1 MRSPRR
7 LWRAV
12 PIWVLI
18 AMVIGVGFLVGGAWP
33 AQRADAAPSAPDFY
47 LDVGGSGSVG
57 FQPTEASPHGQRT
70 DAGYAN
76 DLVDKEQAI
85 WPTLQLQEVGCPGAT
100 TVTMLEGGGHCA
112 YPDGTQLAT
121 AVDFLRDHPTTVL
134 LTVDLGFNNMR
145 SCIVDGQIDQPCVDQ
160 TISLVVQQLPQIL
173 SALRAAGSPG
183 LRIVGIG
190 HYDPYLGSY
199 VRGPTGRV
207 LAPESVDA
215 ISRLDQTLHSIYAA
229 DGIPMADV
237 AGSFNT
243 ASTDPTMLPGVGMVP
258 RDVAR
263 ICSLTWMCSA
273 KPYGP
278 NQHPNDDGYQVISQ
292 AIEAALAGG

>member
-1 MRSPRR
+1 MKPPRR

-12 PIWVLI
+12 PIAVAVGI
-18 AMVIGVGFLVGGAWP
+18 GFLVGGAWP
-33 AQRADAAPSAPDFY
+33 SGPAGAAQAGPDFY
-47 LDVGGSGSVG
+47 LDVGGSASVG
-57 FQPTEASPHGQRT
+57 FQPTAANPTGQRT
-70 DAGYAN
+70 DSGYAN
-76 DLVDKEQAI
+76 DLVNEARAL

-112 YPDGTQLAT
+112 YQEGTQLAT

-134 LTVDLGFNNMR
+134 VTVDLGFNNLR
-145 SCIVDGQIDQPCVDQ
+145 SCIGHGQVDQSCVDQ
-160 TISLVVQQLPQIL
+160 SISLVDQQLPQIL

-183 LRIVGIG
+183 LRIVGVG

-199 VRGPTGRV
+199 LRGPAGRV
-207 LAPESVDA
+207 LLPESLDA
-215 ISRLDQTLHSIYAA
+215 ISRLDQALASIYAA

-243 ASTDPTMLPGVGMVP
+243 ASTNPTMMSGVGVVP

-263 ICSLTWMCSA
+263 ICALTWMCKA

-278 NQHPNDDGYQVISQ
+278 NQHPNDDGYRVISQ
-292 AIEAALAGG
+292 AIMAALAKG